1 MSDDRYEMRVKKN
14 EFAPFPFKDSYS
26 IRSIEKFKEGEY
38 HLNKIVESINQRLS
52 DWPTRPTIEDVK
64 KRLDTISKCFLFFHK
79 DFDQAIGWGWYS
91 EVVTYDW
98 INESEP
104 LPTDNS
110 VYFGGTYVCKDLDI
124 PLSTGLQM
132 YNFAFRMFFEKYD
145 YTYGYMDSWNKAP
158 QKICHKLGVKQVNF
172 MK

>member
-91 EVVTYDW
+91 ELVTYDW

-110 VYFGGTYVCKDLDI
+110 VYFGGTYVCKI
-124 PLSTGLQM
+124 
-132 YNFAFRMFFEKYD
+132 
-145 YTYGYMDSWNKAP
+145 
-158 QKICHKLGVKQVNF
+158 
-172 MK
+172 